1 MLHKAKTLHG
11 YRLDSLDG
19 EIGWVDE
26 FYFDDLHWTV
36 RYLVAEAGN
45 WLTGR
50 YVLLSPYALVAVHD
64 KEHHISV
71 NLTKKQI
78 ESSPALDRGAPVS
91 RQFEESH
98 SAHYGL
104 PRYWGG
110 PYLWGSYPHIAR
122 ERKEWQKRAEAEGSW
137 DPHLC
142 STSDVTGHRVEAT
155 DGVIGHVEDF
165 VIDDETWAIRYLL
178 LDTRNWWPGRRV
190 LISPQWINGVIWLDA
205 KVVVNLTRD
214 AIEHSP
220 EFSKESVLTR
230 DYEDALHR
238 HYNRRGY
245 WQDEAS
251 SQQNR
256 NGSEERPG
264 KE

>member
-1 MLHKAKTLHG
+1 
-11 YRLDSLDG
+11 
-19 EIGWVDE
+19 
-26 FYFDDLHWTV
+26 
-36 RYLVAEAGN
+36 
-45 WLTGR
+45 
-50 YVLLSPYALVAVHD
+50 
-64 KEHHISV
+64 
-71 NLTKKQI
+71 
-78 ESSPALDRGAPVS
+78 
-91 RQFEESH
+91 
-98 SAHYGL
+98 
-104 PRYWGG
+104 
-110 PYLWGSYPHIAR
+110 
-122 ERKEWQKRAEAEGSW
+122 
-137 DPHLC
+137 
-142 STSDVTGHRVEAT
+142 VTGHRVEAT